1 MTYDPILPRARI
13 GFIIP
18 ASNRMVEPQMA
29 RSMPSGVVPH
39 FTRVRMHEKNLGLLM
54 PKLLDAAS
62 LLADSKCDITVLQC
76 TGLSMS
82 GGVDGE
88 KEAAAAIRAE
98 TGRPAISAASSVT
111 AALTRLG
118 ARKLVFLSE
127 SEQEGHDKK
136 CKFLREAGYTLLADK
151 AVSLAG
157 TDAYCTAPPALW
169 YDTAVALKCDEA
181 DAIFI
186 SCANIHS
193 IDIIE
198 DLERRLNKPVV
209 TSNQAALWLA
219 LRMIGIEDLV
229 PGLGRLLTLSQRM
242 GAPVTA

>member
-1 MTYDPILPRARI
+1 MAYDPILPRARI

-29 RSMPSGVVPH
+29 RFVPPGVVPH
-39 FTRVRMHEKNLGLLM
+39 FARVRMREKNLALLM
-54 PKLLDAAS
+54 PKLLEAAS
-62 LLADSKCDITVLQC
+62 LLADSKCDVTVLQC

-88 KEAAAAIRAE
+88 KEATAAIRAE
-98 TGRPAISAASSVT
+98 SGRPAISAASSVT
-111 AALTRLG
+111 TALTRLG

-127 SEQEGHDKK
+127 SEQAGHDKK

-169 YDTAVALKCDEA
+169 YDTAVALGRDDA
-181 DAIFI
+181 DAVFI

-193 IDIIE
+193 VDVIE
-198 DLERRLNKPVV
+198 SLERTLKKPVV

-219 LRMIGIEDLV
+219 LRTIGIEDRV
-229 PGLGRLLTLSQRM
+229 AGLGRLLTLSLRTD
-242 GAPVTA
+242 APITA